1 MARHIQ
7 AAETTIACSGGARAA
22 HLVTQLDLLNVV
34 ILHLRTPPLHRRQ
47 PILKTLTLAHLR
59 LLLDDGGVEEISHAS
74 TAAGGDGKLL
84 STPSSEHQQLHK
96 Y

>member
-84 STPSSEHQQLHK
+84 
-96 Y
+96 